1 VAQRT
6 DSEAGEAAHLPLLLL
21 KHLMQCHHRQVWIT
35 EAVEDLGVEVVE
47 AEDSREAEAALFK
60 RNRLDSLG
68 NFLEIFVWMTWI
80 WLCYE
85 S

>member
-1 VAQRT
+1 
-6 DSEAGEAAHLPLLLL
+6 
-21 KHLMQCHHRQVWIT
+21 MQCHHRQVWIT

-47 AEDSREAEAALFK
+47 AEDFREAEAALFK

-68 NFLEIFVWMTWI
+68 NFLEILVWMTWI
-80 WLCYE
+80 WLAYE

>member
-1 VAQRT
+1 V
-6 DSEAGEAAHLPLLLL
+6 GEAAHLLLLL
-21 KHLMQCHHRQVWIT
+21 KNSMQCHHRQVWIT

-47 AEDSREAEAALFK
+47 AEDFREAEAALFK

-68 NFLEIFVWMTWI
+68 NFLEILVWMTWI
-80 WLCYE
+80 WLAYE